1 MPADAE
7 SASKAGLSRPAAEG
21 PLQEFGFCTSKSYQ
35 YEFSTSSVRV
45 TSKESPVKSYQ

>member
-35 YEFSTSSVRV
+35 LRVQYEL
-45 TSKESPVKSYQ
+45 PVKSHQ